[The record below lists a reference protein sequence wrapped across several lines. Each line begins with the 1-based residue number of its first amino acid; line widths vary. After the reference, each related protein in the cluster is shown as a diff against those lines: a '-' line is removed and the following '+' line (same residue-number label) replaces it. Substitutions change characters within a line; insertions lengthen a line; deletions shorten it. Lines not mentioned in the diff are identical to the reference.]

1 MFPSLIPRIFGTPT
15 PPREQTQL
23 SLTNTVNTLGLNIL
37 SHTLSLKPTKSAGLC
52 ALNITHCL
60 SLLAAGS
67 KDKNLAALAQVLN
80 FTPQSLDAM
89 ITNILSLDSYS
100 KSSSAVDM
108 SSASAIFPRKD
119 FILKEPWKKLILE
132 QFKAEIGPLELGPI
146 NGFIERETKGKLKDV
161 VKAGDI
167 AQAVMVLVTC
177 LYFKAKWAN
186 PFERSRTM
194 VNETFYGFEREMKC
208 DLMYKYDRME
218 YVETSKCQV
227 VVLPYQSGDTGP
239 KWKAVVVLPKGKGV
253 GAMRDLIA
261 SLSAS
266 PDALTKLLVGSSGP
280 SAKVNTG
287 HSGGRPSRGGMGNVP
302 SGRQEKVYLYLPRFS
317 LRLNLDLIP
326 SLSELGLKP
335 IFSPSSDFAPISAGP
350 LMINKATHD
359 LFIEVNEEGTEM
371 AAATVMVM
379 T

>member
-1 MFPSLIPRIFGTPT
+1 
-15 PPREQTQL
+15 
-23 SLTNTVNTLGLNIL
+23 
-37 SHTLSLKPTKSAGLC
+37 
-52 ALNITHCL
+52 
-60 SLLAAGS
+60 
-67 KDKNLAALAQVLN
+67 
-80 FTPQSLDAM
+80 M

-167 AQAVMVLVTC
+167 AQAVMVVVTC

-186 PFERSRTM
+186 PFESSRTM
-194 VNETFYGFEREMKC
+194 VNETFYGFEREVKC

-227 VVLPYQSGDTGP
+227 VVLPYQSGGAGP
-239 KWKAVVVLPKGKGV
+239 QWKAAVMLPKGKGV
-253 GAMRDLIA
+253 GAMCDLIA

-266 PDALTKLLVGSSGP
+266 PDALRKLLIGSSGR
-280 SAKVNTG
+280 SAKADTG
-287 HSGGRPSRGGMGNVP
+287 PSGGRPSRQGMGNVP

-326 SLSELGLKP
+326 SLSEVGLKP

-359 LFIEVNEEGTEM
+359 LFIEVNEKGTEM